1 MTAAITIIIAREEP
15 RVDTRDLAHHLG
27 IQHRSAFKLV
37 EAYPEDFKALGVV
50 RFEIAKP
57 PKGAKGG
64 RPERSALL
72 TEDQAYL
79 LLAYSRNTAKVRA
92 LKVDLVKAF
101 RDARAAAETRQR
113 DYLPG
118 YHELHDRVH
127 QLAAESE
134 NRHWVHANFDKL
146 VNKTVGLSAGQRQG
160 LPAPVLSLTAVVQ
173 TVATRATAGAAD
185 HKEAYQRAKAA
196 LGRLQDALAVL
207 DGPEVAVLGG
217 GRHHG

>member
-1 MTAAITIIIAREEP
+1 MTAAIHIITTKDEA
-15 RVDTRDLAHHLG
+15 RVDTRDMAAMLTHKHQSL
-27 IQHRSAFKLV
+27 FELV
-37 EAYPEDFKALGVV
+37 KTYAADFEQFGKV
-50 RFEIAKP
+50 RFQT
-57 PKGAKGG
+57 GASPGSRTGQTVKF
-64 RPERSALL
+64 ALL
-72 TEDQAYL
+72 TEDQSYL
-79 LLAYSRNTAKVRA
+79 LLTYTRNTAKTREV
-92 LKVDLVKAF
+92 KVALVKAF

-160 LPAPVLSLTAVVQ
+160 LPAPVLSLTAVAQ

-207 DGPEVAVLGG
+207 DGPDVAVLEG
-217 GRHHG
+217 GRHE

>member
-1 MTAAITIIIAREEP
+1 MTAAITIVTTKDEA

-92 LKVDLVKAF
+92 LKVELVKAF
-101 RDARAAAETRQR
+101 RDARAASQAREQ

-118 YHELHDRVH
+118 YHQMHDVAH
-127 QLAAESE
+127 ALAAGSPNEKF
-134 NRHWVHANFDKL
+134 VHINLNKL
-146 VNKTVGLSAGQRQG
+146 VNRVAGIEAGQRRT
-160 LPAPVLSLTAVVQ
+160 LAAPVMSLTVVAQ
-173 TVATRATAGAAD
+173 TIATKAMAGAQD
-185 HKEAYQRAKAA
+185 HRDGFQRAKAA
-196 LGRLQDALAVL
+196 LGRLQAALVVL
-207 DGPEVAVLGG
+207 DGPDVAVLEG
-217 GRHHG
+217 GRHG